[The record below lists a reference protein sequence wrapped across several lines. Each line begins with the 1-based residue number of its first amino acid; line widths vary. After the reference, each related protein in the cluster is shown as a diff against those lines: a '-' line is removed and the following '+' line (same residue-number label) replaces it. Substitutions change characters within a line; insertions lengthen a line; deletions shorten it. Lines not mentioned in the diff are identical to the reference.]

1 MLVRWRMVADV
12 PVTTGPGPGLGVRD
26 ADGRPRRES
35 RTSSRVVEPG
45 LGLFRRRAAVA
56 IASSVSLWPDP
67 NRFHAWGQER
77 DWDVRVILLASKRLS
92 VCLIR
97 IRRWNFYCASD
108 RIIRSSSWIIYSS
121 SPIICPFNSRRIS
134 RDPRRDC
141 KIFLLISLLLIIYFS
156 SSSCFSMTMWK
167 VTTNY
172 SIITKGDHDFEEVG
186 KYQSSL

>member
-1 MLVRWRMVADV
+1 MSLSRVLSRERSRFRTKTYIVLLPWRSWRRSLQLFPAFALAWPTLVRWRMVVDV

-77 DWDVRVILLASKRLS
+77 VWDVRVILLASIHCPS
-92 VCLIR
+92 VLWCYKFTNLFCR
-97 IRRWNFYCASD
+97 FN
-108 RIIRSSSWIIYSS
+108 
-121 SPIICPFNSRRIS
+121 ICPV
-134 RDPRRDC
+134 
-141 KIFLLISLLLIIYFS
+141 KIRL
-156 SSSCFSMTMWK
+156 
-167 VTTNY
+167 
-172 SIITKGDHDFEEVG
+172 G
-186 KYQSSL
+186 